1 LAIDPEGVKME
12 LTVTRRTFL
21 KTTVLGLTGLTL
33 GCRIGPWPPDGISSN
48 LTVWINISEDNQVTI
63 MVSKAEMGQGVSTAL
78 PMIVAE
84 ELEADWTKVQFEL
97 RGEVGDY
104 AIGGGFGMTG
114 ITGGS
119 TSVSTLFEPLREV
132 GAAAREM
139 LISSC
144 AQRWQV
150 NPKILTAK
158 NSFITHPTRGSIS
171 YGELVEEASLLPIPA
186 QPQLK
191 DPAAFTLIGK
201 PLHRLDSPD
210 HIEGRSVFGTDVKVP
225 EMLYAA
231 VRQSPVFGGEITNF
245 NSLSVEGTS
254 AEAIVEIPGGV
265 AVVARSWWE
274 AEKVAQSLDLDFHI
288 PEDMEGLDS
297 DDISQQLTQDLSKA
311 GSQVRL
317 VGSPVVAFETAPVQ
331 IESLY
336 EVPFLAH
343 ATMEPMTCTAKV
355 TPESCEVWVPTQ
367 SARIVEAVTKANTGL
382 DTGLIKVNPT
392 YLGGGFGR
400 KVESDY
406 VAQAVLASKAVG
418 KPVKVI
424 WSREEDIQHDY
435 YRPVFK
441 AELKGGIDN
450 NKKITSWIGK
460 SVGPSL
466 MGGRFDFTAT
476 AGFSPLPYDVP
487 NMSAHYVQS
496 NVGVPIGWWRSIGSS
511 QNGFF
516 VESFVDELADAA
528 GEDPLEFRRGQIKD
542 ITRSLEVLERVAAMA
557 NWGQPGV
564 PGAAQGVAFVPHG
577 ATKLAQIAEVSVDSG
592 GEITVHKVYCA
603 IDCGD
608 VVNPDIVRAQ
618 VEGAIIFGLTAA
630 LFGKITIEDG
640 CVQQSNFHDYP
651 LLTMKDAPP
660 IETEI
665 IISGARRS
673 GVGEGGVPPIAPAVT
688 NAIFA
693 ATGNRIRKLPIHHFR
708 NRFIDNF
715 N

>member
-1 LAIDPEGVKME
+1 ME

-21 KTTVLGLTGLTL
+21 TTTVLGLTGLTL

-48 LTVWINISEDNQVTI
+48 LTVWINISDDTQVTI

-84 ELEADWTKVQFEL
+84 ELEADWAKVRFEF
-97 RGEVGDY
+97 RGEMGDY

-132 GAAAREM
+132 GAAAKEM
-139 LISSC
+139 LLSAC

-150 NPKILTAK
+150 NPKSLTAK

-171 YGELVEEASLLPIPA
+171 YGKLAEEASLLPVPEK
-186 QPQLK
+186 PQLK
-191 DPAAFTLIGK
+191 DAAEFTLIGK
-201 PLHRLDSPD
+201 PLPRLDSPD

-231 VRQSPVFGGEITNF
+231 VRQSPVFGGEVTNF
-245 NSLSVEGTS
+245 DSLTVEGTS
-254 AEAIVEIPGGV
+254 AEAIVEIPGGI

-274 AEKVAQSLDLDFHI
+274 AEKVARSLDLNFDI
-288 PEDMEGLDS
+288 PEDMEALND
-297 DDISQQLTQDLSKA
+297 DDISQQLTQDLDKSGA
-311 GSQVRL
+311 QIRL
-317 VGSPVVAFETAPVQ
+317 VGNPVFAMETAPVQ
-331 IESLY
+331 IKALY

-343 ATMEPMTCTAKV
+343 ATMESMTCTANV

-367 SARIVEAVTKANTGL
+367 RASGVQAVTRGNTGL
-382 DTGLIKVNPT
+382 DAALIKVNPT

-400 KVESDY
+400 KVESEY
-406 VAQAVLASKAVG
+406 VAQAVLASRAVG

-435 YRPVFK
+435 YRPVFL

-466 MGGRFDFTAT
+466 MGGRLDFMAT
-476 AGFSPLPYDVP
+476 AGFSPIPYDVQ
-487 NMSAHYVQS
+487 NMSAHYVKS
-496 NVGVPIGWWRSIGSS
+496 NIGVPIGWWRSVGSS

-516 VESFVDELADAA
+516 VESFADELADAA
-528 GEDPLEFRRGQIKD
+528 GEDPLEFRSGQLKD
-542 ITRSLEVLERVAAMA
+542 FARSLDVLERVATMA
-557 NWGQPGV
+557 NWGQPRV
-564 PGAAQGVAFVPHG
+564 PGAAHGVAFVPHG
-577 ATKLAQIAEVSVDSG
+577 GTKLAQIAEVSVDSG
-592 GEITVHKVYCA
+592 GEVTVHKVYCA

-630 LFGKITIEDG
+630 LYGKITIADG
-640 CVQQSNFHDYP
+640 RVQQSNFHDYP

-660 IETEI
+660 IDTEI

-693 ATGNRIRKLPIHHFR
+693 ATGQRIRKLPILNFR
-708 NRFIDNF
+708 ERLINDF
-715 N
+715 NNI

>member
-1 LAIDPEGVKME
+1 MA

-33 GCRIGPWPPDGISSN
+33 GCRIGPWPPDGVSSN
-48 LTVWINISEDNQVTI
+48 VTVWINISEDNQVTI

-84 ELEADWTKVQFEL
+84 ELEADWSKVRFEF
-97 RGEVGDY
+97 RGEMGDY
-104 AIGGGFGMTG
+104 ALGGGIGMTG

-132 GAAAREM
+132 GAAAKEM
-139 LISSC
+139 LLSAC

-150 NPKILTAK
+150 NPGSLTAK
-158 NSFITHPTRGSIS
+158 ESTITHPTRGSIS
-171 YGELVEEASLLPIPA
+171 YGELVVEASLLPVPA
-186 QPQLK
+186 KPQLK
-191 DPAAFTLIGK
+191 DPGQFTLIGK
-201 PLHRLDSPD
+201 PLPRIDSPD
-210 HIEGRSVFGTDVKVP
+210 HIEGRSVFGTDVNVP

-231 VRQSPVFGGEITNF
+231 VRQSPVFGGEVSNF
-245 NSLSVEGTS
+245 DSLTVEGTG
-254 AEAIVEIPGGV
+254 AEAVVEVPGGV
-265 AVVARSWWE
+265 AIVARSWWK
-274 AEKVAQSLDLDFHI
+274 AENVARSLDLDFHI
-288 PEDMEGLDS
+288 PEEMEGLDS
-297 DDISQQLTQDLSKA
+297 DDISQQLTDDLNKA

-317 VGSPVVAFETAPVQ
+317 VGNPVFAFETAPVQ

-343 ATMEPMTCTAKV
+343 ATMEPMTCTVNV

-367 SARIVEAVTKANTGL
+367 SARIVEAVTRANTGL
-382 DTGLIKVNPT
+382 DAGLIQINPT
-392 YLGGGFGR
+392 YMGGGFGR

-406 VAQAVLASKAVG
+406 VTQAVLASKAVG

-435 YRPVFK
+435 YRPAFQ
-441 AELKGGIDN
+441 AELKGGIDTN
-450 NKKITSWIGK
+450 NQIVSWIGK

-476 AGFSPLPYDVP
+476 AGFSPIPYDVP
-487 NMSAHYVQS
+487 NMSAHYVKS
-496 NVGVPIGWWRSIGSS
+496 NFGVPIGWWRSIGSS

-516 VESFVDELADAA
+516 VESFVDELAVAA
-528 GEDPLEFRRGQIKD
+528 GEDPLGFRSGQLKD
-542 ITRSLEVLERVAAMA
+542 SGRNLEVLERIATMA
-557 NWGQPGV
+557 NWGQPSV
-564 PGAAQGVAFVPHG
+564 PGAAHGVAFVPHG
-577 ATKLAQIAEVSVDSG
+577 GTKLAQIAEVSVDSG
-592 GEITVHKVYCA
+592 GEVTVHKVYCA

-630 LFGKITIEDG
+630 LYGKITIADG
-640 CVQQSNFHDYP
+640 RVQQSNFHDYP

-693 ATGNRIRKLPIHHFR
+693 ATGQRIRKLPILNFR
-708 NRFIDNF
+708 ERFVNDF
-715 N
+715 NYI